1 MPPITSP
8 RRTALHSPPAP
19 LRPVPVPIPGAPVPP
34 LSSSASTF
42 ASTPPSAGTS
52 PGTSLGSTMART
64 LSHGASSHSH
74 SHSNSTSHSNSHTGS
89 LGHAPYMVAL
99 AGWPEPLFVAERE
112 SWDVRKRSRPTTP
125 TGFRGEVRDGV
136 GCPLPASLLNSA
148 PTNGLV
154 HPQPVMHAP
163 PAPPTHSRSHSH
175 TNSHAHAHHSAQV
188 HSHSLPLSHRR
199 SRPASPTG
207 FPTSSARDAPPHHS
221 DSAGS
226 SSASTPPRHDA
237 PGPLSGPL
245 ARLALGDH
253 REHPRAP
260 NPSVAARTV
269 RRHIDKLGG
278 FADPR
283 YHANAAV
290 VGRGRSLRVAP
301 AWTHS
306 TSLAPYTDKL
316 PPSGHG
322 RVGIIARAVPEVW
335 PPPGVITQV
344 YPRDP
349 DTMFFPRAGSSG
361 DEDEPATKAA
371 RTMTTEAK
379 REREASV
386 HAEDEE
392 KDGKG
397 MDVDR

>member
-8 RRTALHSPPAP
+8 RRTVLHSPPAP

-52 PGTSLGSTMART
+52 PGTSLGSVMART
-64 LSHGASSHSH
+64 LSHGASSYGHSHGH
-74 SHSNSTSHSNSHTGS
+74 SHSNSSHTGS

-112 SWDVRKRSRPTTP
+112 LWDVRKRSRPTTP

-136 GCPLPASLLNSA
+136 ACPLPASLVNAA

-154 HPQPVMHAP
+154 HPQPVKSAPPQVHAP
-163 PAPPTHSRSHSH
+163 I
-175 TNSHAHAHHSAQV
+175 

-199 SRPASPTG
+199 SRPGSPTG
-207 FPTSSARDAPPHHS
+207 FPTSSARDAPPPGPE
-221 DSAGS
+221 SAPS

-237 PGPLSGPL
+237 PGPNPLSGTL

-253 REHPRAP
+253 RERVP
-260 NPSVAARTV
+260 NPTLAARTV

-278 FADPR
+278 FSDPR

-301 AWTHS
+301 AWASS
-306 TSLAPYTDKL
+306 TPVQPYADR

-322 RVGIIARAVPEVW
+322 RGWPAVSRAVPEVW
-335 PPPGVITQV
+335 PPPGVIAQV

-349 DTMFFPRAGSSG
+349 DTIFYPRAGSSG
-361 DEDEPATKAA
+361 EEDEPACKAA
-371 RTMTTEAK
+371 RTVVTEAERK
-379 REREASV
+379 REREAS
-386 HAEDEE
+386 ASAPEDKDKEE
-392 KDGKG
+392 VKVERG